1 MSTILKNLNPAQ
13 REAVLHGD
21 GPLLIFAGAG
31 SGKTRVLTHRIAHL
45 IRERGVSPWRILAVT
60 FTNKAA
66 KEMRARVEALVGGSV
81 ARDMWLGTFH
91 AMCARV
97 LRIEADAAGLD
108 SDFTVYDGA
117 DQTTLVK
124 ECLKELGLGENT
136 NVKPGA
142 ILGLIGK
149 AKENLIGPEAYR
161 RHYGSS
167 PMEDIAGR
175 VYRLYQERLHANNAL
190 DFDDLIMQAV
200 LLLRREPAVLEKY
213 SSRFEHVLVDEYQDI
228 NNGQYELVKLLAG
241 GHRNLCVVGDDDQ
254 SVYGWRGANVRLIL
268 RFETDYPDAA
278 IVKLEQ
284 NYRSTANILEAAHA
298 VVSRNRSRREKKLW
312 TEADAGEPIR
322 LHAANNEREEAMWVA
337 ERILNDR
344 AQEKRRWQDFTILY
358 RTNTQSRIFEE
369 VFVKYRIPYR
379 IIGGLRFFE
388 RKEVKDIVAY
398 LRLALNPHDAV
409 SLRRVINVPQRGIGA
424 TSFGRIEAFASKES
438 LSLFDACRLV
448 ESIPDV
454 QTRTKRAV
462 AGFVSLVDR
471 LRAASETLP
480 VTDLARLAM
489 EESGYLAML
498 QEDRSL
504 ESRTRH
510 DNLME
515 FLAAAKDFSTG
526 GEENALRGFL
536 ENVSLMSDADEVAE
550 DDDAVVLMTLHTA
563 KGLEFPVVF
572 MVGMEEGILPHIR
585 SLTDE
590 DELAEERRLAYVGIT
605 RARERL
611 FMTFAFTR
619 QMFGSYQ
626 TNVPSRFL
634 ADIPDSVVEGRPPRG
649 LSAPWSGETRSGR
662 SIWEQMQKSDVNG
675 PKPQRP
681 ASGADSPFKVGTK
694 VRHAKFGEGTV
705 VAVSGSGDDAQ
716 VSVAFPGDGIRKLL
730 VSMAKLERV

>member
-1 MSTILKNLNPAQ
+1 MSSILENLNPAQ

-31 SGKTRVLTHRIAHL
+31 SGKTRVLTHRIAYL
-45 IRERGVSPWRILAVT
+45 IRERGVSPWHILAVT

-66 KEMRARVEALVGGSV
+66 KEMKGRVEALVGGSV

-91 AMCARV
+91 AMCARI
-97 LRIEADAAGLD
+97 LRVEADAAGLN
-108 SDFTVYDGA
+108 SDFTIYDTG
-117 DQTTLVK
+117 DQTAIVK
-124 ECLKELGLGENT
+124 ECLKELGLGENQ
-136 NVKPGA
+136 NVRPAA
-142 ILGLIGK
+142 ILGLISK

-161 RHYGSS
+161 RHYGGS
-167 PMEDIAGR
+167 PMEDIAAR
-175 VYRLYQERLHANNAL
+175 AYRMYQERLLENGAL

-200 LLLRREPAVLEKY
+200 LLLRRNTEVLAKY
-213 SSRFEHVLVDEYQDI
+213 SERFRYVLVDEYQDI
-228 NNGQYELVKLLAG
+228 NNSQYELVKLLAG

-298 VVSRNRSRREKKLW
+298 VVSKNRSRRDKKLW
-312 TEADAGEPIR
+312 TEAGAGELIH
-322 LHAANNEREEAMWVA
+322 LHAANNEREEAMWIA
-337 ERILNDR
+337 ERILDGR
-344 AQEKRRWQDFTILY
+344 AREKRRWQDFTILY
-358 RTNTQSRIFEE
+358 RTNFQSRVFED
-369 VFVKYRIPYR
+369 VFLKYRIPYR

-409 SLRRVINVPQRGIGA
+409 SLRRVINLPQRGIGA
-424 TSFGRIEAFASKES
+424 TSFGRIEAFASTAGI
-438 LSLFDACRLV
+438 SLFDACRQV

-462 AGFVSLVDR
+462 AGFVALVDR

-480 VTDLARLAM
+480 VPDLAKMAM
-489 EESGYLAML
+489 EESGYLDML
-498 QEDRSL
+498 REDRSQ
-504 ESRTRH
+504 ESETREE
-510 DNLME
+510 NLME
-515 FLAAAKDFSTG
+515 FLSAARDFGRG
-526 GEENALRGFL
+526 GEDDSLRAFL
-536 ENVSLMSDADEVAE
+536 ENVSLMSDADEMTE

-572 MVGMEEGILPHIR
+572 MVGMEEGVFPHNR

-619 QMFGSYQ
+619 QMFGSCQ
-626 TNVPSRFL
+626 TNAPSRFL
-634 ADIPDSVVEGRPPRG
+634 ADIPDSVLKGRPPRTIA
-649 LSAPWSGETRSGR
+649 APWSGGPRTGP
-662 SIWEQMQKSDVNG
+662 SIWEQMQKKSVEG
-675 PKPQRP
+675 PRP
-681 ASGADSPFKVGTK
+681 ARPAPVGDSPFKVGTK